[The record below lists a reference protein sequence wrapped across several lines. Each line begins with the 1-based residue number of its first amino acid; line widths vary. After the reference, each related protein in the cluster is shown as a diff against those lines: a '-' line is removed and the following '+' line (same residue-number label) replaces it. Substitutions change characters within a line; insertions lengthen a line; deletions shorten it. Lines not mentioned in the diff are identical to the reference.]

1 MSFHAQTHLLLAA
14 SDCGMMVCVGS
25 GGRWLLDQALPVW
38 GWALKVDLMSRSAR
52 SRSKEIVTLCV
63 T

>member
-25 GGRWLLDQALPVW
+25 GGRWLLDQALPNL
-38 GWALKVDLMSRSAR
+38 GPGLKSGLDL
-52 SRSKEIVTLCV
+52 KERQVKE
-63 T
+63 